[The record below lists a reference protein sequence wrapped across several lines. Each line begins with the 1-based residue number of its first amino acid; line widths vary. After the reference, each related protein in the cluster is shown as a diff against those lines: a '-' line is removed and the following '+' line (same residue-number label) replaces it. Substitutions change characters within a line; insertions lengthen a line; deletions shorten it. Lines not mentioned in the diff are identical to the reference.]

1 MSGGPKPTPVPR
13 PKPTP
18 VRREAVAAPA
28 PTPVRLPRGR
38 SDRAQ
43 SGIPNPARSKRVAAE
58 PMPVRRPPRDSD
70 RAQGRIRH
78 PARSKAPAPT
88 PTPVGIDPRIKRR
101 RIEVIR
107 HNGRRRLY
115 VLLTALGV
123 VAVLVGLV
131 GATQSPLLDVDHV
144 EVTGAVHTPIPEV
157 VAAGRLD
164 TGPQMVDVDPKTV
177 ARRVEKLPWVASA
190 TATRQWP
197 ATVKI
202 TVVERKDVASI
213 PAVDGKWAVA
223 DADGHVLAV
232 VDGRPNTMPSVA
244 GAPPATT
251 AGVPLDPSGRM
262 AMRVAAAL
270 PEELRSKTVELR
282 VVDGGIDLAL
292 LEGGVVRL
300 GEAPAQLSEKL
311 DAAITVL
318 RTLELRR
325 IAVLD
330 VRVPRAPV
338 LTRR

>member
-1 MSGGPKPTPVPR
+1 VTGGPKPTPVPR

-18 VRREAVAAPA
+18 VRREAVTAPA
-28 PTPVRLPRGR
+28 PTPVRVPPER
-38 SDRAQ
+38 SRRAQ
-43 SGIPNPARSKRVAAE
+43 SGIPNPARSKGPAAE
-58 PMPVRRPPRDSD
+58 PKPTPVRVPPADSD
-70 RAQGRIRH
+70 RAPGRMR
-78 PARSKAPAPT
+78 PSARSKGPAA
-88 PTPVGIDPRIKRR
+88 IDPRIKRR
-101 RIEVIR
+101 RIEVTR

-115 VLLTALGV
+115 VVLTALGV

-144 EVTGAVHTPIPEV
+144 EVTGALHTPVPEV
-157 VAAGRLD
+157 VAAGGLD
-164 TGPQMVDVDPKTV
+164 TGPQMVDVDPKSV
-177 ARRVEKLPWVASA
+177 ARQVEKLPWVASA
-190 TATRQWP
+190 TATREWP

-202 TVVERKDVASI
+202 AVVERKDVAST
-213 PAVDGKWAVA
+213 PAADGKWAVA
-223 DADGHVLAV
+223 DADGHVLAI

-244 GAPPATT
+244 GAPLAKA
-251 AGVPLDPSGRM
+251 AGVPLEPAGRM
-262 AMRVAAAL
+262 AMHVAAAL
-270 PEELRSKTVELR
+270 PDELRSKTVELR
-282 VVDGGIDLAL
+282 VGADGGVDLAL
-292 LEGGVVRL
+292 LEGAVVRL